1 MVGVSGMDS
10 GALGCSI
17 EEFADADTQIPPLAQ
32 YLDELMGFGAA
43 CRAAADAPRKAP
55 QNRGAGT
62 ALRRQAAR
70 DADLLLLAE
79 WWNELLD
86 QHEVLVELLFRA
98 RAELRAS
105 RPSHSVLRAQVSRAA
120 QKYLSVAQDATAAA
134 HAELM
139 AAQRQTDGARMA
151 VLEQVLCAAVA
162 DSNIS
167 CTMRPLTS
175 FGAFDPDWPRDAQA
189 ERLLIDEITSSAID
203 EQAQANASNV
213 HRDTCRPDVDSDL
226 EGAQRLASVPE
237 PRVVLRETER
247 ETQRETERE
256 TGCHGGTPA
265 PTDEEVEAARHTASI
280 EHERRWVAKADM
292 DLLPQHTTLDLQQR
306 VVPAMTARDSQAS
319 PPTFTAKAARR
330 EPIAYPEEL
339 AEPPRQ
345 GRHTDRLASRRCQD
359 ECGDRESDDDRVG
372 SVDNEAD
379 QLSYR
384 EEEHASWRAREG
396 DRLTIPAWAIKAT
409 LLDC

>member
-1 MVGVSGMDS
+1 
-10 GALGCSI
+10 
-17 EEFADADTQIPPLAQ
+17 
-32 YLDELMGFGAA
+32 
-43 CRAAADAPRKAP
+43 
-55 QNRGAGT
+55 
-62 ALRRQAAR
+62 
-70 DADLLLLAE
+70 
-79 WWNELLD
+79 LD

-189 ERLLIDEITSSAID
+189 ERLSIDEATSSAINID
-203 EQAQANASNV
+203 EQARAYASNV

-226 EGAQRLASVPE
+226 ESAQRLASVPE
-237 PRVVLRETER
+237 PRVVAQTDR
-247 ETQRETERE
+247 
-256 TGCHGGTPA
+256 HGTTSA

-280 EHERRWVAKADM
+280 EHERRWVSKADM
-292 DLLPQHTTLDLQQR
+292 DLLPQHTTLDPQQR
-306 VVPAMTARDSQAS
+306 VVPVMTARDVQVS

-359 ECGDRESDDDRVG
+359 ECGDRESDDDGVG